1 MCRSWVWTRRLKR
14 KDTIDKSNSAMV
26 CLLTYELLFFQA
38 RTLPSLDSPA
48 ASPTSCTTSMSTVVY
63 CSSMFLIVDV
73 PIILVMIN
81 GNPITI
87 PEFIGTFPVHS
98 LDWVDTA
105 IEAFYP
111 GQFGGEVC
119 FPVVKSSLGYCGRHL
134 RSIQPRWQTPLFRL
148 VERWN
153 PVAQY
158 CNEFSLLVHP

>member
-1 MCRSWVWTRRLKR
+1 
-14 KDTIDKSNSAMV
+14 MV

-98 LDWVDTA
+98 LD
-105 IEAFYP
+105 
-111 GQFGGEVC
+111 
-119 FPVVKSSLGYCGRHL
+119 
-134 RSIQPRWQTPLFRL
+134 
-148 VERWN
+148 
-153 PVAQY
+153 
-158 CNEFSLLVHP
+158 